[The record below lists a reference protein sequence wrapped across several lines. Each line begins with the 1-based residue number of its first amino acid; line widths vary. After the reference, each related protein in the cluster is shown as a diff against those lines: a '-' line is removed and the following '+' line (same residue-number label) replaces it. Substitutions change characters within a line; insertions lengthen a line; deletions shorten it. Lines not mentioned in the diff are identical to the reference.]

1 MLLGWPRT
9 KTRQTGG
16 DLGENQILLFYKR
29 NMAIKWHL
37 MTFCHT
43 HRSVPCSA
51 AIRDTSSCSRWKQI
65 ESHSQTLC
73 RVRDLRSPSPD
84 PPLKDQGPWGRGGGK
99 RKRKQGARNRTGAH
113 MSSQR
118 WRQRASLWIRS
129 CELHGV
135 WTRRD
140 PKEMHTRP
148 VPHPE
153 AIPRW
158 WPWTNGN

>member
-84 PPLKDQGPWGRGGGK
+84 PPLKDQGSMWK
-99 RKRKQGARNRTGAH
+99 KIQKDNKCQ
-113 MSSQR
+113 
-118 WRQRASLWIRS
+118 
-129 CELHGV
+129 
-135 WTRRD
+135 
-140 PKEMHTRP
+140 RP
-148 VPHPE
+148 VMSGLKEIIFVLIYCFLDTTEHIWVHCSHKTCASSRHTE
-153 AIPRW
+153 SQHGAFREEQ
-158 WPWTNGN
+158 WTTGNW